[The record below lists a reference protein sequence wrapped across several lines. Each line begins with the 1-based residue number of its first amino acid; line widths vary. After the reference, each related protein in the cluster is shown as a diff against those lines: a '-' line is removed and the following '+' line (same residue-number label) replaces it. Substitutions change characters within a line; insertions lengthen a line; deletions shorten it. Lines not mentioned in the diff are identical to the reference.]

1 MQRERVWPLCQRRFC
16 DCDCVRGDARGVAVL
31 GLEGVLDGSAV
42 AARGIVDE
50 FDVLGV
56 QFARL

>member
-1 MQRERVWPLCQRRFC
+1 
-16 DCDCVRGDARGVAVL
+16 VAVL